1 MEKFSVTVQASF
13 NIRECI
19 LERNHTNSMNVGM
32 PLVIVLSIQHE
43 RTHTGEKPYECGEC
57 GKDFGNYSALTQHQR
72 TYTGEKLY
80 ECKGMWVRFQQKY
93 LPYPT

>member
-1 MEKFSVTVQASF
+1 MTVEKFSVTVQASF

-43 RTHTGEKPYECGEC
+43 RTHTGEKPYECGKDLVTTQLLLNIKELTLGRSSMNVREC
-57 GKDFGNYSALTQHQR
+57 G
-72 TYTGEKLY
+72 
-80 ECKGMWVRFQQKY
+80 
-93 LPYPT
+93 